1 MASYLQK
8 LRPKPK
14 QDDPTKFRE
23 TVVHNAPKTEEAP
36 KSTGPV
42 PSPPPAPAISEPADE
57 TGAEPVLDEEDEKF
71 LERLAAIA
79 SEPEGTPPPLPGRPA
94 IVIDE
99 TGQQKVG
106 KDAQA
111 ALMDGADKIALP
123 KSPPEKKAFT
133 SYFALPKFGKKA
145 DKTEKEKDTTTKDK
159 KGKAKVTD
167 AERNELAD
175 NLLAAAAKSK
185 AAEEAEVEK
194 ETQDLSKILEE
205 LNMSAINNRVFSF
218 SKESEE
224 LLQKFTLVLKDLV
237 NGAPTAYNDL
247 EKLFT
252 DYDNQL
258 KKMYGGLPPFL
269 QNFVKS
275 LPAKMTATLGPE
287 LLAASAEKPG
297 FDAKQRA
304 AGEGSKTKKSKIPGV
319 PKIPSLKQLVS
330 AQGAVATAL
339 RSIVNFLKFRFP
351 ALATGTNLIMSL
363 AVMILLFV
371 FWYCHK
377 RGREVRLEKE
387 RLAAEAGSAEAS
399 GTTSAVASDDDSVFG
414 DKKARKSKA
423 TSEPVPRV
431 GGEPTEPTII
441 RDGKEDGKATVADLP
456 DVSQLP
462 EPGKAPKQK

>member
-8 LRPKPK
+8 LRPKSK
-14 QDDPTKFRE
+14 QNDPANFRE
-23 TVVHNAPKTEEAP
+23 TVVHNTSKTEEVSKP
-36 KSTGPV
+36 SGSV
-42 PSPPPAPAISEPADE
+42 PSPPAPTISEPATE

-79 SEPEGTPPPLPGRPA
+79 SEPEGIPPPLPGRPA
-94 IVIDE
+94 VVIDE
-99 TGQQKVG
+99 KGQQRVG
-106 KDAQA
+106 KDAQE

-123 KSPPEKKAFT
+123 KSPPEKRPLS
-133 SYFALPKFGKKA
+133 SYFALPKFGKKT
-145 DKTEKEKDTTTKDK
+145 DKEQDATAKDK
-159 KGKAKVTD
+159 KGKAKVTE

-175 NLLAAAAKSK
+175 NLLAAAEKSK
-185 AAEEAEVEK
+185 SAEEQEVEK
-194 ETQDLSKILEE
+194 ETQDLTKILEE
-205 LNMSAINNRVFSF
+205 LNMSAVNNRVFSF

-224 LLQKFTLVLKDLV
+224 LLQKFTLVLKDIV

-252 DYDNQL
+252 DYDAQL

-275 LPAKMTATLGPE
+275 LPAKMTAALGPE
-287 LLAASAEKPG
+287 ILAASAEKPG
-297 FDAKQRA
+297 FDGKQRA
-304 AGEGSKTKKSKIPGV
+304 AGEGSKSKKSRLPGV

-387 RLAAEAGSAEAS
+387 RLAAETASAEAS
-399 GTTSAVASDDDSVFG
+399 GASSAVASDDDSVFG
-414 DKKARKSKA
+414 DKKRQKTKA
-423 TSEPVPRV
+423 TSEPIPRV
-431 GGEPTEPTII
+431 EGEPREPTII
-441 RDGKEDGKATVADLP
+441 KDNKEEDKVTVADLP

-462 EPGKAPKQK
+462 EPGEVQKK

>member
-8 LRPKPK
+8 LRPKSK
-14 QDDPTKFRE
+14 QNDPTNFRE
-23 TVVHNAPKTEEAP
+23 TVVHSAPKTEEPAKP
-36 KSTGPV
+36 SGSV
-42 PSPPPAPAISEPADE
+42 PSPPPAPAISEQANE

-94 IVIDE
+94 VVVDE
-99 TGQQKVG
+99 KGQQKVG
-106 KDAQA
+106 KDAQE

-123 KSPPEKKAFT
+123 KSPAEKRPLS
-133 SYFALPKFGKKA
+133 SYFSLPKFAKKT
-145 DKTEKEKDTTTKDK
+145 DKEQDATAKDK
-159 KGKAKVTD
+159 KGKAKVTQ

-175 NLLAAAAKSK
+175 TLLAAAQKSK

-194 ETQDLSKILEE
+194 ETQDLTKILEE

-224 LLQKFTLVLKDLV
+224 LLHKFTLVLKDIV

-252 DYDNQL
+252 DYDAQL

-304 AGEGSKTKKSKIPGV
+304 AAGEGSKSKKSRLPGV

-387 RLAAEAGSAEAS
+387 RLAAEGASAEAS
-399 GTTSAVASDDDSVFG
+399 GTSSAVASDDDSVFG
-414 DKKARKSKA
+414 DRKTQKKSA
-423 TSEPVPRV
+423 TSAPVPRV
-431 GGEPTEPTII
+431 EGEPREPTII
-441 RDGKEDGKATVADLP
+441 KDDKEKGKATVADLP
-456 DVSQLP
+456 DVSKLP
-462 EPGKAPKQK
+462 EPGQAERK